1 MGSLSFCSVVP
12 NFCNLA
18 AKFNPMELEEIADYS
33 WKMILENGPRIV
45 LAIITLWIGLRLIRL
60 AVKMLTGYLE
70 KKENDPA
77 LIMFLAKVMAIF
89 LKVML
94 VISVVSMI
102 GVDTTS
108 FIAALGAAGLAVGLA
123 LQGSLANFA
132 GGVLILLFKPFRV
145 SEFIE
150 TQGHLGVVENIDI
163 LHTTLRTPDNKTVIV
178 PNGQLANQPI
188 TNFTR
193 KETRRVEWQ
202 IGISYGSDMKKARS
216 IVLRILS
223 EEDRILKEPEPLM
236 VLSNLGDSSLNFL
249 ARAWV
254 NTPDFWVVY
263 WDNLEKIK
271 EAFDKEGIVIPFPQ
285 RDVHLIPQKEK

>member
-1 MGSLSFCSVVP
+1 
-12 NFCNLA
+12 
-18 AKFNPMELEEIADYS
+18 
-33 WKMILENGPRIV
+33 
-45 LAIITLWIGLRLIRL
+45 
-60 AVKMLTGYLE
+60 
-70 KKENDPA
+70 
-77 LIMFLAKVMAIF
+77 MFLAKVMAIF